1 MMNVFRA
8 GALVL
13 LVLALPAFAQSA
25 DQEVVSVVDSPDP
38 VTPGATLSY
47 TVTIRNNGPDPAVN
61 GGLNINLPGGVTHT
75 TDTVPAGWTCFW
87 AGANGSCT
95 TPSFAAG
102 VTEVLT
108 INVNVES
115 YLATFADQNIAA
127 NFYPSGVTPDPNNA
141 NNAKGAS
148 TTVNSPQVDLLISS
162 ATDSPDPVFPDG
174 NVTYNV
180 SVSNAGPDSA
190 STVNFNVVPHTSLQF
205 QSVTVPA
212 GWSCVTPAVGNY
224 NATFTCSRA
233 TWAPGTDNFVIV
245 FKADDAQFG
254 INDSS
259 FVSNFSLNAMASN
272 ETNNANN
279 SSSVTTNY
287 VTPDAD
293 INLSVSDSPDPVF
306 PDGNITYTVT
316 VGNAGPDAAPSV
328 NLSSFGANNLR
339 FVSATVP
346 VGWNCTLPSAGT
358 QTTSLSCTHAGSF
371 ASGASSVLTFVMQA
385 DDALLGVNDGT
396 VQFGFSASSPI
407 SDPVNGNN
415 SETESTAYTTP
426 DADINVAV
434 TDSPDPVNPDGNIT
448 YTVTVGNAGPDAAPS
463 VNLSSFGANNL
474 RFQSATV
481 PAGWNCT
488 LPSAGT
494 QTTSLSC
501 SHAASFANGASSVF
515 TFVMQADDALLGI
528 NDGTVQFGF
537 SATSPISDPVNSNN
551 SETESTAY
559 VTPDADISVAVSD
572 SPDPVNPDGNIT
584 YTVTV
589 ANAGPD
595 AAPSVNL
602 SSFGANNLRFVSATV
617 PAGWNCTLPA
627 AGTQTT
633 SIPCTHAA
641 SFASG
646 ASSILTF
653 VMQADDALLGTA
665 DTTIQFGFTANSP
678 IADPVPANNSETEL
692 TAYDGTSADLT
703 LGTTDVP
710 DPAVAGGTVTYTHTV
725 GNAGP
730 DAATNVSFT
739 QAVPTGTTFQSLSAP
754 AGWSCTT
761 PAVGATGTINC
772 TIASFPSG
780 GSGVFTIVVNTPSA
794 GPVSSTA
801 TVTSATPDPNP
812 GNGTT
817 NNTTTVNA
825 VTTSDLTV
833 TKTTAAT
840 SAPIGST
847 FSYTITVTNNG
858 PDAATNVVMTD
869 TLPAS
874 LLFRSI
880 TEPTGFD
887 CTTPAVG
894 TTGTITCTALT
905 LANGV
910 SRQFTL
916 VVEVAPGATGSIS
929 NTASVDGD
937 QNDGN
942 SGNSTATNG
951 VVVAAPASAS
961 LTLTKST
968 GSTQAITGSTI
979 TYTINVSNAG
989 PSSATNV
996 VVTDD
1001 LPAGLQFLS
1010 VTPSQGTCNAMDPI
1024 SCTLGTITSGGS
1036 ATITIQA
1043 TVTATSGTVA
1053 NTAAVSSTEG
1063 SSDSDSTPPIPVSV
1077 AAEPANVPTLS
1088 EWALIAMALALA
1100 VAALKAR
1107 L

>member
-1 MMNVFRA
+1 
-8 GALVL
+8 
-13 LVLALPAFAQSA
+13 
-25 DQEVVSVVDSPDP
+25 
-38 VTPGATLSY
+38 
-47 TVTIRNNGPDPAVN
+47 
-61 GGLNINLPGGVTHT
+61 
-75 TDTVPAGWTCFW
+75 
-87 AGANGSCT
+87 
-95 TPSFAAG
+95 
-102 VTEVLT
+102 
-108 INVNVES
+108 
-115 YLATFADQNIAA
+115 
-127 NFYPSGVTPDPNNA
+127 
-141 NNAKGAS
+141 
-148 TTVNSPQVDLLISS
+148 
-162 ATDSPDPVFPDG
+162 
-174 NVTYNV
+174 
-180 SVSNAGPDSA
+180 
-190 STVNFNVVPHTSLQF
+190 
-205 QSVTVPA
+205 
-212 GWSCVTPAVGNY
+212 
-224 NATFTCSRA
+224 
-233 TWAPGTDNFVIV
+233 
-245 FKADDAQFG
+245 
-254 INDSS
+254 
-259 FVSNFSLNAMASN
+259 
-272 ETNNANN
+272 
-279 SSSVTTNY
+279 
-287 VTPDAD
+287 
-293 INLSVSDSPDPVF
+293 
-306 PDGNITYTVT
+306 
-316 VGNAGPDAAPSV
+316 
-328 NLSSFGANNLR
+328 
-339 FVSATVP
+339 
-346 VGWNCTLPSAGT
+346 
-358 QTTSLSCTHAGSF
+358 
-371 ASGASSVLTFVMQA
+371 
-385 DDALLGVNDGT
+385 
-396 VQFGFSASSPI
+396 
-407 SDPVNGNN
+407 
-415 SETESTAYTTP
+415 
-426 DADINVAV
+426 
-434 TDSPDPVNPDGNIT
+434 
-448 YTVTVGNAGPDAAPS
+448 
-463 VNLSSFGANNL
+463 
-474 RFQSATV
+474 
-481 PAGWNCT
+481 
-488 LPSAGT
+488 
-494 QTTSLSC
+494 
-501 SHAASFANGASSVF
+501 
-515 TFVMQADDALLGI
+515 
-528 NDGTVQFGF
+528 
-537 SATSPISDPVNSNN
+537 
-551 SETESTAY
+551 
-559 VTPDADISVAVSD
+559 
-572 SPDPVNPDGNIT
+572 
-584 YTVTV
+584 
-589 ANAGPD
+589 
-595 AAPSVNL
+595 
-602 SSFGANNLRFVSATV
+602 
-617 PAGWNCTLPA
+617 
-627 AGTQTT
+627 
-633 SIPCTHAA
+633 
-641 SFASG
+641 
-646 ASSILTF
+646 
-653 VMQADDALLGTA
+653 
-665 DTTIQFGFTANSP
+665 
-678 IADPVPANNSETEL
+678 L